1 MDIAAHTPIGTRL
14 NGLAAGLGDGLRAHG
29 HWVRAA
35 QWVVVL
41 VYGVLII
48 VPAVLPLPDE
58 TAHVF
63 THLTVF
69 AQFVFWGIWWPFVL
83 LSMVLVGRVWCGVL
97 CPEGALSEWV
107 SGKGRNHA
115 IPRWV
120 RWGGWPFVAF
130 VGTTVYGQMV
140 SVYQYPKAVLL
151 VLGGSTVA
159 AMAIGYWYGR
169 EKRVWCKYLCPVN
182 GVFNLMSK
190 LAPLHYKVDAD
201 AWRASYGPQSPPQNT
216 PPCPANGAPNM
227 ARTIRIQPVNCAPLV
242 AMRKMEGAS
251 DCHMCGR
258 CSGHRDAIAL
268 TVRSPNTEVVALGD
282 HLATGWQ
289 TLLILVGLLGIAIGA
304 FQWTVNPHFGEAKQW
319 LAEWLINREVMWP
332 FAENAPW
339 WLLTNYPAQRDVFSW
354 LDGGLLITYILGM
367 GLVMG
372 VGLAL
377 PLAGATRLLGPWH
390 AQRFYHLSQALI
402 PLAGCGIFLGLSAL
416 TVNLLKHEGVPVY
429 WVGDMRLLL
438 LVGANLWT
446 MALAHGVCQRYATSR
461 SRRWLAQA
469 ALLPAL
475 ALVNYQWALMFWI
488 W

>member
-1 MDIAAHTPIGTRL
+1 MELTSVPLNRTARRPLSAA
-14 NGLAAGLGDGLRAHG
+14 LGDWLSRQGR
-29 HWVRAA
+29 WIRVT

-41 VYGVLII
+41 CYAVLIL

-97 CPEGALSEWV
+97 CPEGSLSEWA
-107 SGKGRNHA
+107 SSKGLNRA
-115 IPRWV
+115 IPHWMRWA
-120 RWGGWPFVAF
+120 GWPFVAF

-151 VLGGSTVA
+151 VLGGSTLA
-159 AMAIGYWYGR
+159 AIVVGYVYGR

-182 GVFNLMSK
+182 GVFGLLSK
-190 LAPLHYKVDAD
+190 LAPLHYKVDAA
-201 AWRASYGPQSPPQNT
+201 AWRSSYG
-216 PPCPANGAPNM
+216 
-227 ARTIRIQPVNCAPLV
+227 RTIRIKPINCAPLV
-242 AMRKMEGAS
+242 AIRKMEGAS

-268 TVRSPNTEVVALGD
+268 TVRSPNQEVVVQGE

-289 TLLILVGLLGIAIGA
+289 TLLRLVGLLGIALGA
-304 FQWTVNPHFGEAKQW
+304 FQWTVNPHLGEAKQW
-319 LAEWLINREVMWP
+319 LAEWLIERDIMWP

-339 WLLTNYPAQRDVFSW
+339 WLLTHYPEQRDVFSW
-354 LDGGLLITYILGM
+354 LDGGLLLTYLLGM
-367 GLVMG
+367 GTVMG

-377 PLAGATRLLGPWH
+377 PLAWTTRLLGPWKT
-390 AQRFYHLSQALI
+390 QRFYHLSQALI
-402 PLAGCGIFLGLSAL
+402 PIAGIGVFLGLSAL
-416 TVNLLKHEGVPVY
+416 TINLLKAEGISVS
-429 WVGDMRLLL
+429 WASDMRILLL
-438 LVGANLWT
+438 TVANLWSLT
-446 MALAHGVCQRYATSR
+446 LFAGICKRYTSALALRATAVISV
-461 SRRWLAQA
+461 
-469 ALLPAL
+469 LPAL
-475 ALVNYQWALMFWI
+475 LLIDYAWALTFWI

>member
-1 MDIAAHTPIGTRL
+1 MDIATRAQTGTRL
-14 NGLAAGLGDGLRAHG
+14 NQLAAALGDWLRQHG
-29 HWVRAA
+29 RWIRTL

-41 VYGVLII
+41 FYGVLII

-97 CPEGALSEWV
+97 CPEGSLSEWV
-107 SGKGRNHA
+107 SSKGRNRA

-130 VGTTVYGQMV
+130 AGTTVYGQMV

-151 VLGGSTVA
+151 VLGGSTLA
-159 AMAIGYWYGR
+159 AIVVGYLYGR

-182 GVFNLMSK
+182 GVFGLLSK
-190 LAPLHYKVDAD
+190 LSPLHYKVDGP
-201 AWRASYGPQSPPQNT
+201 AWRGSY
-216 PPCPANGAPNM
+216 AP
-227 ARTIRIQPVNCAPLV
+227 TIRIQPINCAPLV

-258 CSGHRDAIAL
+258 CSGHRDAVAL
-268 TVRSPNTEVVALGD
+268 AVRSPNTEVVALGE

-304 FQWTVNPHFGEAKQW
+304 FQWTVNPHFGEVKQW
-319 LAEWLINREVMWP
+319 LAEWLINRDILWP

-339 WLLTNYPAQRDVFSW
+339 WLLTNYPEQRDVFSW
-354 LDGGLLITYILGM
+354 LDGGLLVGYVLGM
-367 GLVMG
+367 GGVMG
-372 VGLAL
+372 LGLAL
-377 PLAGATRLLGPWH
+377 PLAWTTRLLGPWRT
-390 AQRFYHLSQALI
+390 QRFYHLSQALI

-416 TVNLLKHEGVPVY
+416 TVNLLKNEGIPVF
-429 WVGDMRLLL
+429 WANDLRLALL
-438 LVGANLWT
+438 TAANLWT
-446 MALAHGVCQRYATSR
+446 LALAHGICRRYATSR
-461 SRRWLAQA
+461 SRRLLAVA
-469 ALLPAL
+469 ALCPAL
-475 ALVNYQWALMFWI
+475 ALVDYAWALMFWL

>member
-1 MDIAAHTPIGTRL
+1 MDIAARSPSNTGL
-14 NGLAAGLGDGLRAHG
+14 NTVVAALGQWLRQHG
-29 HWVRAA
+29 HWIRAT

-41 VYGVLII
+41 VYAVLII
-48 VPAVLPLPDE
+48 VPAALPLPDE

-63 THLTVF
+63 NHLTVF

-107 SGKGRNHA
+107 SGKGRNQA

-130 VGTTVYGQMV
+130 TGTTVYGQMV

-159 AMAIGYWYGR
+159 AIAIGYWYGR

-190 LAPLHYKVDAD
+190 LSPLYYRVDAE
-201 AWRASYGPQSPPQNT
+201 AWRASYT
-216 PPCPANGAPNM
+216 PDT
-227 ARTIRIQPVNCAPLV
+227 ARTIRIQSVNCAPLV

-268 TVRSPNTEVVALGD
+268 SVRSPNTEVVALGG

-304 FQWTVNPHFGEAKQW
+304 FQWTVNPHFVEAKQW
-319 LAEWLINREVMWP
+319 LAEWLIDREIMWP

-354 LDGGLLITYILGM
+354 LDGGLLVTYIVSM

-372 VGLAL
+372 IALAL
-377 PLAGATRLLGPWH
+377 PLAWATRLLGPWR

-416 TVNLLKHEGVPVY
+416 TVNLLKNEGVPVY
-429 WVGDMRLLL
+429 WANDVRFLLL
-438 LVGANLWT
+438 AAANLWT
-446 MALAHGVCQRYATSR
+446 LILAHGICQRYATSHAR
-461 SRRWLAQA
+461 HLLALA
-469 ALLPAL
+469 ALCPAL
-475 ALVNYQWALMFWI
+475 TLVDYAWALMFWI

>member
-1 MDIAAHTPIGTRL
+1 MELTSVPLNRTARRPLSAA
-14 NGLAAGLGDGLRAHG
+14 LGDWLSRQGR
-29 HWVRAA
+29 WIRVT

-41 VYGVLII
+41 CYAVLIL

-97 CPEGALSEWV
+97 CPEGSLSEWA
-107 SGKGRNHA
+107 SSKGLNRA
-115 IPRWV
+115 IPHWMRWA
-120 RWGGWPFVAF
+120 GWPFVAF

-151 VLGGSTVA
+151 VLGGSTLA
-159 AMAIGYWYGR
+159 AIVVGYVYGR

-182 GVFNLMSK
+182 GVFGLLSK
-190 LAPLHYKVDAD
+190 LAPLHYKVDAA
-201 AWRASYGPQSPPQNT
+201 AWRSSYG
-216 PPCPANGAPNM
+216 
-227 ARTIRIQPVNCAPLV
+227 RTIRIKPINCAPLV
-242 AMRKMEGAS
+242 AIRKMEGAS

-268 TVRSPNTEVVALGD
+268 TVRSPNQEVVVQGE

-289 TLLILVGLLGIAIGA
+289 TLLILVGLLGIALGA
-304 FQWTVNPHFGEAKQW
+304 FQWTVNPHLGEAKQW
-319 LAEWLINREVMWP
+319 LAEWLIERDIMWP

-339 WLLTNYPAQRDVFSW
+339 WLLTHYPEQRDVFSW
-354 LDGGLLITYILGM
+354 LDGGLLLTYLLGM
-367 GLVMG
+367 GTVMG

-377 PLAGATRLLGPWH
+377 PLAWTTRLLGPWKT
-390 AQRFYHLSQALI
+390 QRFYHLSQALI
-402 PLAGCGIFLGLSAL
+402 PIAGIGVFLGLSAL
-416 TVNLLKHEGVPVY
+416 TINLLKAEGISVS
-429 WVGDMRLLL
+429 WVSDMRILLL
-438 LVGANLWT
+438 TVANLWSLT
-446 MALAHGVCQRYATSR
+446 LFAGVCERYAGT
-461 SRRWLAQA
+461 LALRVTA
-469 ALLPAL
+469 VISVLPAL
-475 ALVNYQWALMFWI
+475 LLIDYAWALTFWI